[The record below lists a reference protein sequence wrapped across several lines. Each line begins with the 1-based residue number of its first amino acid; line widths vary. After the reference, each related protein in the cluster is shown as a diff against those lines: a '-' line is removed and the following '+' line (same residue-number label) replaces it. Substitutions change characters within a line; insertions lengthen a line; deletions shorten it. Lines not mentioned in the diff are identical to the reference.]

1 MPAPPDT
8 RRTNAG
14 EWRPDVPFDAL
25 PDLPPAEDIETRD
38 VLRSTITARAALA
51 ELKQAA
57 ELIPDQP
64 MLIASLPV
72 LEARASSA
80 IENVVTTADELF
92 QSLPLD
98 SVDDAAAR
106 EALRYRE
113 ALLEGFRSIATR
125 PLGTRTAEAI
135 ATRIKGVDTQ
145 VRRHPGTV
153 LRNDLTGETIYTPPA
168 SHERIRSLL
177 ANWERFMHS
186 DDELDPLIRMAI
198 GHYQFEAIHPFV
210 DGNGRTG
217 RILNILFL
225 VERGLLGSPVLYLSR
240 HIIAHKVSYYE
251 RLRGVT
257 AEGAWVPWIT
267 FMLEA
272 VASTATWTLAKVTAI
287 RDLHAHTSDHVRR
300 RLPRMDSSDLTSL
313 VFERPYCRIA
323 DVVDRGIAQRQTASR
338 RLHELADIGVLRPAR
353 KGRQTLFVHP
363 KLLRLLTVDS
373 NAFEPYA

>member
-1 MPAPPDT
+1 MPTHPDT
-8 RRTNAG
+8 GATDTG
-14 EWRPDVPFDAL
+14 GWRADVPFDAL
-25 PDLPPAEDIETRD
+25 PDLPPKADVETHDI
-38 VLRSTITARAALA
+38 LRSTITARAALA

-57 ELIPDQP
+57 ALIPDQR
-64 MLIASLPV
+64 MLIASLPM
-72 LEARASSA
+72 LEARASSE

-92 QSLPLD
+92 RSLPSD
-98 SVDDAAAR
+98 SVDDPAAR

-135 ATRIKGVDTQ
+135 ATRIKGVETQ

-168 SHERIRSLL
+168 THDRIRSLL

-186 DDELDPLIRMAI
+186 DDALDPLIRMAI
-198 GHYQFEAIHPFV
+198 GHYQFEAIHPFS

-225 VERGLLGSPVLYLSR
+225 VERGLVGSPILYLSR
-240 HIIAHKVSYYE
+240 HIIAHKATYYE
-251 RLRGVT
+251 RLRAVT
-257 AEGAWVPWIT
+257 AEADWAPWIT

-272 VASTATWTLAKVTAI
+272 VASTATWTLAKITAI
-287 RDLHAHTSDHVRR
+287 RDLHAITSEHIRR
-300 RLPRMDSSDLTSL
+300 HLPKADAADLTSL

-323 DVVDRGIAQRQTASR
+323 DVVDRGIAQRQTASK
-338 RLHELADIGVLRPAR
+338 RLHELTDIGVLQPTR

-363 KLLRLLTVDS
+363 KLLRLLTVDT
-373 NAFEPYA
+373 NAFEPYR